1 MNNQYY
7 IKPDDTDSFKL
18 CCGGN
23 NCPLITRLDNETVE
37 IKDDNGNRVTIK
49 NGQAK
54 LIADAVKSLEGNK
67 DELLLG

>member
-1 MNNQYY
+1 MSNYY
-7 IKPDDTDSFKL
+7 LKPQGADSFKV

-23 NCPLITRLDNETVE
+23 NCPEVTRVDKDTVE
-37 IKDDNGNRVTIK
+37 IKDDDGNKVVIK

-54 LIADAVKSLEGNK
+54 LIADAVKSFEGNK

>member
-1 MNNQYY
+1 MEYY
-7 IKPDDTDSFKL
+7 IKQSGADSFKL

-23 NCPLITRLDNETVE
+23 NCPEVTRIDNETVE
-37 IKDDNGNRVTIK
+37 IKDDDGNKVTIK

-67 DELLLG
+67 NELLLG